1 MKKIPYIKPIIILAV
16 CVVLVLPASYFGLF
30 VLFGAGRTQCYPL
43 TEFFT
48 SYDNA
53 PENTVG
59 IEPLIKLAE
68 DDESYLPTDMETK
81 IARYSDDGY
90 VSLSHHYAYCD
101 RDGTAYEII
110 PKDKYMNAAM
120 LMEQYGAFKAA
131 YVDENGNIL
140 GVTKAARIHWGRD
153 GTPRLKANGDRL
165 AYFTGTMA
173 DWQDAVLIV
182 LLFSEPAAVLA
193 LAVFIVLS
201 AVSAAKKKHE
211 RSVS

>member
-16 CVVLVLPASYFGLF
+16 CVVFALPALYFGL
-30 VLFGAGRTQCYPL
+30 VELFEAGKTQCYPL
-43 TEFFT
+43 NEFFT
-48 SYDNA
+48 SYENA
-53 PENTVG
+53 PENAVG

-68 DDESYLPTDMETK
+68 DDENYIPTDSDTE

-110 PKDKYMNAAM
+110 PKDRYMNAAK

-131 YVDENGNIL
+131 YVDENGNVL
-140 GVTKAARIHWGRD
+140 GVTKAARIHWGNN

-165 AYFTGTMA
+165 TYFTGTMS
-173 DWQDAVLIV
+173 DWQNAVLIIV
-182 LLFSEPAAVLA
+182 FLAEPAAVLT

-201 AVSAAKKKHE
+201 AVTAAKRK
-211 RSVS
+211 R